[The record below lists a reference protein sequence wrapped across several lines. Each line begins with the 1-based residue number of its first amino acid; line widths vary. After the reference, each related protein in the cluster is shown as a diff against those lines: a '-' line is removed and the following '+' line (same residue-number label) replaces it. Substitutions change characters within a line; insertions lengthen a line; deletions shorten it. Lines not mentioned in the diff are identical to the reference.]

1 MKIAILS
8 RDPKLYSTRRLM
20 EAVRARDHDVRVVDP
35 LRCTMNITADR
46 PDIHYKGE
54 TLTGLDAVIP
64 RIGASISFYGT
75 AVVRQFETI
84 GIFALNSSVAIAR
97 ARDKLHCLQLLA
109 RKGIGLPAT
118 GFANRPD
125 DHQDLIDLVGG
136 PPMIIKLLEGTQGRG
151 VVLAETRKAAQSVIE
166 AFRNLQAHFLVQ
178 EFVREARGTDLRC
191 FVIGDEVIASMRR
204 RGRADEF
211 RANLHRGG
219 SAERV
224 EITEPERATAI
235 RAAQIVGLSVSG
247 VDILRS
253 DRGPLVLEVNSSPGL
268 RGIEETTKQDIAG
281 LIAAFV
287 EKRVL
292 QKRAVREE
300 ARG

>member
-8 RDPKLYSTRRLM
+8 RDPKLYSTRRLV
-20 EAVRARDHDVRVVDP
+20 EATRARDHEVRVVDP

-54 TLTGLDAVIP
+54 TLTHLDAVIP

-84 GIFALNSSVAIAR
+84 GVFALNSSVAIAR

-109 RKGIGLPAT
+109 RKGVGLPAT
-118 GFANRPD
+118 GFAHRPD

-136 PPMIIKLLEGTQGRG
+136 APMIIKLLEGTQGRG

-178 EFVREARGTDLRC
+178 EFVRESRGTDLRC
-191 FVIGDEVIASMRR
+191 FVIGDEVIASMMR

-219 SAERV
+219 TAALV
-224 EITEPERATAI
+224 EITETERATAI
-235 RAAQIVGLSVSG
+235 RAAQIIGLSVAG

-268 RGIEETTKQDIAG
+268 RGIEEATQKDIAG

-300 ARG
+300 AKG